1 VSSNPRR
8 PPKAWWDDC
17 IARVRAAAKASGR
30 KVHDVR
36 AVCGAAWFRLP
47 PQRRAAIVREL
58 ERARDPRAKGAAL
71 ALARLERRR
80 QRNPK
85 TRDCGGWDPNDPHGW
100 EQCDPKTVPP
110 AARRWLR
117 RKNPRELVSL
127 VYLEQKPGDDRA
139 YEYEHE
145 FEGKLPKLT
154 MRGGKAQI
162 RGGSYE
168 TRDGWLE
175 G

>member
-1 VSSNPRR
+1 VSKRNPRR

-17 IARVRAAAKASGR
+17 IARVQAASKASGR
-30 KVHDVR
+30 KVRDVR

-47 PQRRAAIVREL
+47 PQRRAAIVRAL
-58 ERARDPRAKGAAL
+58 EQAKSPRAKGAAL
-71 ALARLERRR
+71 ALARLEKRHRRGR
-80 QRNPK
+80 VNPCD
-85 TRDCGGWDPNDPHGW
+85 TRRP
-100 EQCDPKTVPP
+100 
-110 AARRWLR
+110 
-117 RKNPRELVSL
+117 NPRELVSL
-127 VYLEQKPGDDRA
+127 VYLEQKPGDSRP